1 MGKLT
6 VMVANL
12 APRKMKFG
20 VSEGMVL
27 AASHADEKAQPG
39 HLCARTPGPARSPA
53 CGCADRGPL
62 LDGALEQEA
71 VELGTL
77 HTGLVRHLEA
87 WRGAHEAAT
96 LRVAAVTARIDAAI
110 DRIEARLTHR

>member
-1 MGKLT
+1 MKT
-6 VMVANL
+6 QHATPAAKAKTKNKATL
-12 APRKMKFG
+12 A
-20 VSEGMVL
+20 
-27 AASHADEKAQPG
+27 Q
-39 HLCARTPGPARSPA
+39 T
-53 CGCADRGPL
+53 
-62 LDGALEQEA
+62 LEQEA

-110 DRIEARLTHR
+110 DRIEAQLTHR